1 MWNDIVKNIEEYP
14 SAVLTLVDERGY
26 PFSLRCTAKPESSS
40 QTLRLQLPEGLS
52 VKSGPA
58 RLLCH
63 KHDELSWNL
72 ESFGVSGTLEEDN
85 RGWILRPHRF
95 IPGLGTK
102 PLDLLKAI
110 RNSRNATNNYLRKRG
125 LKRPKIPWD
134 EVKELYKEAKA

>member
-1 MWNDIVKNIEEYP
+1 MWNEIVKNIEEYP

-40 QTLRLQLPEGLS
+40 QTLRLQLPEGLN

-58 RLLCH
+58 GLLCH

-72 ESFGVSGTLEEDN
+72 ESLGVSGTLEEDN

-95 IPGLGTK
+95 IPGLSTK

-110 RNSRNATNNYLRKRG
+110 LNSRNATNDYLRKRG
-125 LKRPKIPWD
+125 LKRPKISWN
-134 EVKELYKEAKA
+134 EIRESYELAKK